1 MYIHIY
7 IQVQVYNY
15 PLLRKSIRT
24 NAECKYIHHYYP
36 GNRHSP
42 PEKEKK
48 SRGAKDPVEEQDEIP
63 GHSVGGLD
71 VKMEVG
77 RNLGLRKSKQ
87 DYKKEGRR
95 ERKFKRKFFFPYA
108 SV

>member
-1 MYIHIY
+1 M
-7 IQVQVYNY
+7 VYSRMKVVVIPGSVNAVVRPVACRY
-15 PLLRKSIRT
+15 RFDGVAVGRT
-24 NAECKYIHHYYP
+24 TVVV
-36 GNRHSP
+36 
-42 PEKEKK
+42 
-48 SRGAKDPVEEQDEIP
+48 VEEQDEIP

-95 ERKFKRKFFFPYA
+95 ERKFKRKFFFSLCI
-108 SV
+108 SVV

>member
-1 MYIHIY
+1 MSYAIITSIKSYHLL
-7 IQVQVYNY
+7 QTLL
-15 PLLRKSIRT
+15 LLRV
-24 NAECKYIHHYYP
+24 
-36 GNRHSP
+36 HS
-42 PEKEKK
+42 ERMVSLILSLLIFS
-48 SRGAKDPVEEQDEIP
+48 SRFVLCVEEQDEIP

-71 VKMEVG
+71 VKIEVG

>member
-1 MYIHIY
+1 M
-7 IQVQVYNY
+7 
-15 PLLRKSIRT
+15 PDARLLLRSKGGGKTQI
-24 NAECKYIHHYYP
+24 Y
-36 GNRHSP
+36 
-42 PEKEKK
+42 
-48 SRGAKDPVEEQDEIP
+48 VEEQDEIP

>member
-1 MYIHIY
+1 MAVGIKVVMCVTLRCHRGE
-7 IQVQVYNY
+7 Y
-15 PLLRKSIRT
+15 PRVDKGWLPRQLIDKR
-24 NAECKYIHHYYP
+24 A
-36 GNRHSP
+36 
-42 PEKEKK
+42 
-48 SRGAKDPVEEQDEIP
+48 AVLPVEEQDEIP

-71 VKMEVG
+71 VKIEVG

>member
-1 MYIHIY
+1 MLTFGYLG
-7 IQVQVYNY
+7 VQ
-15 PLLRKSIRT
+15 
-24 NAECKYIHHYYP
+24 ADM
-36 GNRHSP
+36 
-42 PEKEKK
+42 
-48 SRGAKDPVEEQDEIP
+48 RGSVEEQDEIP

>member
-1 MYIHIY
+1 MKERE
-7 IQVQVYNY
+7 
-15 PLLRKSIRT
+15 RKRS
-24 NAECKYIHHYYP
+24 KLFP
-36 GNRHSP
+36 FVVVVF
-42 PEKEKK
+42 
-48 SRGAKDPVEEQDEIP
+48 VEEQDEIP

-77 RNLGLRKSKQ
+77 RNLGLRKGKQ
-87 DYKKEGRR
+87 DNKKEGRR